1 MSKPSPTFKVTSQ
14 PTTEPLTIDDLKNRL
29 RVTTCDFDSE
39 LQDLLKAARIAVE
52 DQSYRKLITQ
62 TVEMHIEDFPG
73 TFGDIAIRLAPVSAI
88 THIKYYDQDDT
99 LQTVSTDDYYANLTT
114 TPPQVVLKESKS
126 WPVTNLY
133 RPNKVVI
140 TMTCGYGAASAV
152 PAAAKLAIVEHI
164 KANFRGC
171 EGSTTKYKNL
181 LSEIQ
186 WTSFHEVSA

>member
-14 PTTEPLTIDDLKNRL
+14 PATEPITIDELKTRL
-29 RVTTCDFDSE
+29 RITTCDFDNE

-62 TVEMHIEDFPG
+62 TVEMYLEDFPG
-73 TFGDIAIRLAPVSAI
+73 TYGDIEIRLAPVSAI
-88 THIKYYDQDDT
+88 TYVKYYDQDDV
-99 LQTVSTDDYYANLTT
+99 LQTVSSSNYYSELTS
-114 TPPQVVLKESKS
+114 TPPRLVLKESQS
-126 WPVTNLY
+126 WPVTSIEK
-133 RPNKVVI
+133 PNKVVI

-164 KANFRGC
+164 KSNFRGC
-171 EGSTTKYKNL
+171 EGSQSKYRNL

-186 WTSFHEVSA
+186 WTAFHKVCT